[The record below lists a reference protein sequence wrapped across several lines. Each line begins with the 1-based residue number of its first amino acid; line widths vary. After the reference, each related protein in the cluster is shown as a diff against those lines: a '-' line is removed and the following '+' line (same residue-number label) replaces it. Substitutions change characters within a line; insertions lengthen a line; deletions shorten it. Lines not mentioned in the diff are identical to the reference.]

1 MVRPNQIIN
10 SNIDGGEL
18 TFIMFA
24 QSEKQVK
31 RRVVLINFPMRI
43 SSIVFGDKTADDYV
57 TETKL
62 ISEGNVNR
70 YAVTVE
76 LP

>member
-1 MVRPNQIIN
+1 
-10 SNIDGGEL
+10 
-18 TFIMFA
+18 MFA

-62 ISEGNVNR
+62 ILEGNVNR